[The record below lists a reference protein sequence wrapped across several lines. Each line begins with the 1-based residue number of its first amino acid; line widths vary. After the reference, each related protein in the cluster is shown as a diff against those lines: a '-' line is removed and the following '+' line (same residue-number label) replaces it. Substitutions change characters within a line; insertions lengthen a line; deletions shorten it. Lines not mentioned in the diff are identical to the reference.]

1 MSNKLVV
8 GNWKMHGTA
17 PANEALLSA
26 LVDKAPDR
34 VEIAVCVP
42 YPYLAQVSALL
53 AGSPV
58 GLGAQNVSEYES
70 GAYTGEVAASM
81 LREFECRYVIVGHS
95 ERRSLFAESDA
106 TVAGKA
112 AAVLH
117 AGMVPIVCI
126 GETLTQRESGQVES
140 VLKQQLDALAAVLD
154 AQQLGGLVVAYEPV
168 WAIGT
173 GRSATAQQVQDAL
186 GFVRGWLQERVRSAE
201 TVKILYGGSV
211 KAATAGELF
220 SLPDADGGLIGGAS
234 LVAAEF
240 LAICEAARDAS
251 QSGLIRE

>member
-8 GNWKMHGTA
+8 GNWKMHGSA
-17 PANEALLSA
+17 QANQALLSA
-26 LVDKAPDR
+26 LVATVPDR
-34 VEIAVCVP
+34 VDVAVCVP
-42 YPYLAQVSALL
+42 YPYLAQARGLL
-53 AGSPV
+53 SGSPIA
-58 GLGAQNVSEYES
+58 LGAQNVSEHEQ
-70 GAYTGEVAASM
+70 GAYTGEVDATM
-81 LREFECRYVIVGHS
+81 LRDFDCRYAIVGHS
-95 ERRSLFAESDA
+95 ERRTLFGESDA
-106 TVAGKA
+106 TVARKA
-112 AAVLH
+112 AAVLR

-126 GETLTQRESGQVES
+126 GETLAQREAGQVES
-140 VLKQQLDALAAVLD
+140 VLMRQLDALAGVLGAD
-154 AQQLGGLVVAYEPV
+154 EPGKLVVAYEPV

-173 GRSATAQQVQDAL
+173 GRSATAPQVQEAL
-186 GFVRGWLQERVRSAE
+186 GVVRGWLRERVRNADA
-201 TVKILYGGSV
+201 VKILYGGSV